1 MEALSRNWGWLLA
14 LGILMIILG
23 VIAMAAPV
31 VATIAVQIMLGW
43 LLVISGIAE
52 GIHAFMAKGWRGF
65 LLELL
70 SAVLYLGVGILLLV
84 APLQGALALT
94 MVLAAFLLVE
104 GIFKIIT
111 AFRVRDHRGWGWLL
125 ASGIVGGPGRA
136 DLGAVARFRAVGDRS
151 AGCHPAAVHRLV
163 AGHARARG
171 AEPSSGHGRGLRGAS
186 PGLGVRPAPTASK
199 RPSAAARSTLIPTR
213 ASEKAQGL

>member
-125 ASGIVGGPGRA
+125 ASGIVS
-136 DLGAVARFRAVGDRS
+136 VV
-151 AGCHPAAVHRLV
+151 
-163 AGHARARG
+163 
-171 AEPSSGHGRGLRGAS
+171 
-186 PGLGVRPAPTASK
+186 LGVLIWAQWPASGLWVIGLLVGIQLLFTGWSLVMLAL
-199 RPSAAARSTLIPTR
+199 AARRRRHALGTI
-213 ASEKAQGL
+213 